1 MEEKKL
7 YLETERR
14 TIMLTEYSFDLVDAP
29 SLEIAELRQL
39 SFELQGFRYKA
50 APPEDTDTNEV
61 LFLPKADSP
70 VYRNSFVPEI
80 RIREE
85 RSDDGTRYHV
95 GCRLSRPVRLIL
107 LVIFLLLCGFQILEL
122 AFLFAGK
129 MTVSFSLF
137 IPVIIALFAFL
148 MTQTANA
155 VIKKRL
161 PDILRDALSLR
172 Q

>member
-1 MEEKKL
+1 
-7 YLETERR
+7 
-14 TIMLTEYSFDLVDAP
+14 MLTEYSFDLEGAP

-39 SFELQGFRYKA
+39 SFELQGYRYKA

-61 LFLPKADSP
+61 LFLPKSDSIL
-70 VYRNSFVPEI
+70 YYNSFVPEI

-85 RSDDGTRYHV
+85 RFDDGARYRVDCSLTH
-95 GCRLSRPVRLIL
+95 PVRLIL
-107 LVIFLLLCGFQILEL
+107 RVFFLLLCGFQILEL

-129 MTVSFSLF
+129 TTVSFSLF

-148 MTQTANA
+148 MIQTANA

-161 PDILRDALSLR
+161 PDILRESLSLR